1 MQINLAEREISKKY
15 LQMKDDRDDQSF
27 IQVGIPWCT
36 YLVKVWLYRSITKQ
50 SSGGIIQITAFP
62 P

>member
-27 IQVGIPWCT
+27 IQVGIP
-36 YLVKVWLYRSITKQ
+36 
-50 SSGGIIQITAFP
+50 
-62 P
+62 